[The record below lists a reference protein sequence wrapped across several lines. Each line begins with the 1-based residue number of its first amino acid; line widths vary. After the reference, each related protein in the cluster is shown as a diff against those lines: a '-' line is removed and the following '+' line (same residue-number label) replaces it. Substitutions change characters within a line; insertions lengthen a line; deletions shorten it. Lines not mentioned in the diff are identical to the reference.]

1 MPAPQEP
8 RSPRP
13 ETEYTWQGDWARP
26 TPPPEQPPR
35 PAPTDRSG
43 GKLLA
48 AAGKCA
54 VAAAVPLFW
63 ARQQVSW
70 CCPASSR

>member
-13 ETEYTWQGDWARP
+13 ETEYTWQDWAP
-26 TPPPEQPPR
+26 TPPPEQPPAR
-35 PAPTDRSG
+35 PRPTASG
-43 GKLLA
+43 GKMLA

-54 VAAAVPLFW
+54 VAAAVSPFW
-63 ARQQVSW
+63 ARQRVSW